1 MASINKR
8 NGKWSVRVSFYDK
21 FGKRHFKNKEGFNR
35 KKEAEAWANE
45 IEQGK
50 FDESIGKTKSHA
62 TFSDYFLN
70 WYQTFKAPIL
80 SEATKRRYL
89 ITYKEVKTY
98 FGESKIT
105 GISRLQYQEFLNE
118 YGKTH
123 SIASSKKVNTQ
134 IKACVHDAMD
144 DGAIQLDFTKKSKIT
159 GHAGKDSS
167 MKFLDANDM
176 TNLIKYLKLDINAR
190 HVTKMMGIVALY
202 TGARF
207 AEIAGLTWKDISPDF
222 GTISIN
228 KAWNTL
234 DNSGF
239 KETKNE
245 QSKRIIRANP
255 ELFALLDQYRD
266 TQKFLH
272 INNPLDLIFMGPNG
286 KVPSSNAAN
295 NMLHT
300 ALKNINASKDI
311 TFHGLRHTHA
321 SYLIY
326 KGVSIYYISQ
336 RLGHANYTITMNIYS
351 HMLHEMESA
360 ENSKLVAALNDLNGA
375 QRHIAE
381 RPVQRHL

>member
-1 MASINKR
+1 MASISKR
-8 NGKWSVRVSFYDK
+8 SNGWSARISYYDK
-21 FGKRHFKNKEGFNR
+21 HGVRHFKTKSGFSLKR
-35 KKEAEAWANE
+35 DADSWAND
-45 IEQGK
+45 IEKGK
-50 FDESIGKTKSHA
+50 FEESIGNFETNKT
-62 TFSDYFLN
+62 FPDYYLS
-70 WYQTFKAPIL
+70 WYKTFKAPVL
-80 SEATKRRYL
+80 SLATQRRYV
-89 ITYKEVKTY
+89 ITQKVVEKYFANYKLTE
-98 FGESKIT
+98 
-105 GISRLQYQEFLNE
+105 ISRLQYQEFLND

-123 SIASSKKVNTQ
+123 SIASSRKVNTQ
-134 IKACVHDAMD
+134 IKACVHDALD
-144 DGAIQLDFTKKSKIT
+144 DGALQLDFTKKSKIT

-167 MKFLDANDM
+167 MKFLDAHDM
-176 TNLIKYLKLDINAR
+176 LNLVKYLKLDINAR
-190 HVTKMMGIVALY
+190 HATKMMGLVALY

-207 AEIAGLTWKDISPDF
+207 AEIEGLTWKDINANF

-255 ELFALLDQYRD
+255 ELFELLDQYQD
-266 TQKFLH
+266 SQEFLK
-272 INNPLDLIFMGPNG
+272 IDNPLNLIFMGPNG

-351 HMLHEMESA
+351 HMLHEMETA
-360 ENSKLVAALNDLNGA
+360 ENAKLISALDSLNGA
-375 QRHIAE
+375 HQQSAIRLVHKG
-381 RPVQRHL
+381 L

>member
-8 NGKWSVRVSFYDK
+8 NGKWSARVSFYDQ
-21 FGKRHFKNKEGFNR
+21 FGKRHFKNKEGFTR

-50 FDESIGKTKSHA
+50 FDESIGKTESHA
-62 TFSDYFLN
+62 AFSDYFLN
-70 WYQTFKAPIL
+70 WYQTFKAPVL

-89 ITYKEVKTY
+89 ITHKEVKRY
-98 FGESKIT
+98 FGDLKIT
-105 GISRLQYQEFLNE
+105 RISRLQYQEFLNK

-134 IKACVHDAMD
+134 VKACVHDAVD
-144 DGAIQLDFTKKSKIT
+144 DGAIQFDFTKKSKVT

-167 MKFLDANDM
+167 MKFLDASDM

-190 HVTKMMGIVALY
+190 HATKMMGIVALY

-245 QSKRIIRANP
+245 QSKRIIRVNP
-255 ELFALLDQYRD
+255 ELFALLDQYHES
-266 TQKFLH
+266 QGFLH
-272 INNPLDLIFMGPNG
+272 VNNPLDLIFMGPNG

-336 RLGHANYTITMNIYS
+336 RLGHTNYTITMNIYS
-351 HMLHEMESA
+351 HMLHEMEAA
-360 ENSKLVAALNDLNGA
+360 ENSKLIAALDELNGA
-375 QRHIAE
+375 LSRIVKSPS
-381 RPVQRHL
+381 RKRL